1 MSRFDED
8 TSIMRLRLAATPI
21 ELRKPELEPQ
31 SRARGIVLGAL
42 LGALV
47 WAAVLILGWAAWQW
61 MQ

>member
-8 TSIMRLRLAATPI
+8 TSIMRSRLAATPI

-31 SRARGIVLGAL
+31 SRARGIALGAL

-47 WAAVLILGWAAWQW
+47 WAAILTLGWAAWQW